1 MTKDNGYSAFLN
13 RNSITDD
20 DVQELMARLPKPVP
34 NTLVDAAFELAP
46 SGIHGLGLF
55 AKRTIFPADL
65 FPVALGSVRLMLAR
79 YTNHSDTPNSYGIL
93 DDLGGVWCVVNSHIA
108 KGEEITM
115 DYNHNKSLSEGLAKL

>member
-55 AKRTIFPADL
+55 TKRVIRPCEV
-65 FPVALGSVRLMLAR
+65 FPVTIGPDRLSLAR
-79 YTNHSDTPNSYGIL
+79 YTNHSDTPNSSGTL
-93 DDLGGVWCVVNSHIA
+93 DDLGDVWCVVNSHIA

-115 DYNHNKSLSEGLAKL
+115 DYNHNKSLSEGLAKR